1 MDALTGNPRASP
13 GSPELPSGGLGEAQ
27 AQARLA
33 ASGPPGKPATSRS
46 YRSIVRANVLTV
58 FNLIL
63 AVFGAVTLAFGDWRD
78 ALFLGVIV
86 ANTTIGIA
94 QEVRAK
100 RALDRLAL
108 LVAPRARAVRDGRER
123 EVAIGEVVVGDLVRV
138 GPGDQIVAD
147 GAVVDA
153 HELRIDESILT
164 GESEAV
170 ERGPGELVRSGAFVA
185 EGAGSYVVSA
195 VGEQSFA
202 ARIVG
207 EARSFRHP
215 RSPLEQAVNR
225 LLYGLVALMVALGGV
240 LGYSLYHRHVAVHE
254 AVSTSVAGVVSLVP
268 EGLIVL
274 VSLTYAVACV
284 RMARRGVLAQQLN
297 AIESLASVDVI
308 CVDKT
313 GTLTESALRVTGV
326 EPVEGV
332 EEEDIGACLGRY
344 AASATTRNGTL
355 KALADAFTAV
365 PEQARSEVPFSSRR
379 RWSALDLGDATY
391 YLGAPERFELGTLSE
406 RAREL
411 ALEGR
416 RVLALATGPAALST
430 AGSSPLSTA
439 SSIGP
444 SAANSIQPTAD
455 SAPPS
460 ARASESHLAGDTRAA
475 PAREAPPSEFPPSDL
490 RPLGLVVLA
499 ERLRPN
505 VRHTIAF
512 LREQDVEVK
521 VLSGDSPA
529 TVAAIAR
536 DVGIPVG
543 EVAEG
548 ADIPEEP
555 ERLREFALA
564 ASVVGRISPEGKRAI
579 VAALNES
586 GRYVAML
593 GDGVNDVPALKRAR
607 LAIAQGSG
615 AQMARSIAD
624 LVLVDGDFDA
634 IPALVREGRKALRNL
649 QRVTKL
655 YVTKSAFAAFLILTI
670 GTTSEAYPLLPRH
683 LSLAAALAIGIP
695 TFFLALAPSSGPW
708 RPEGFVRR
716 VARFAVPAGTIV
728 GVGTVTGYLF
738 ALHDLDYSV
747 IQARTIATTVLVA
760 VGLYLVLAL
769 EFTGSLRRSGI
780 VGAMCLA
787 LAGAY
792 VVVLLVPGL
801 RHFFQFAAP
810 GGGMLVTAILAAA
823 VSIGAL
829 VLAGFGLS
837 ASTRSDEVTG

>member
-1 MDALTGNPRASP
+1 MDTLKSRPQAPPDTPEPTRA
-13 GSPELPSGGLGEAQ
+13 GGLSEAQ
-27 AQARLA
+27 AAARLA
-33 ASGPPGKPATSRS
+33 ASGPPRKPATSRS
-46 YRSIVRANVLTV
+46 YRSIVRANVFTV

-63 AVFGAVTLAFGDWRD
+63 AAFGALTLAFGDWRD

-94 QEVRAK
+94 QEARAK

-108 LVAPRARAVRDGRER
+108 LVAPHALAVRDGEQREIA
-123 EVAIGEVVVGDLVRV
+123 VAEVVPGDLLRV

-147 GAVVDA
+147 GEIVEA
-153 HELRIDESILT
+153 HELRLDESILT
-164 GESEAV
+164 GETEAI
-170 ERGPGELVRSGAFVA
+170 ERGAGGSVQSGAFVA
-185 EGAGSYVVSA
+185 DGAGAYVVSA

-225 LLYGLVALMVALGGV
+225 LLYGLVVLMVGLGAV
-240 LGYSLYHRHVAVHE
+240 LGYSLYHRHVHIHE
-254 AVSTSVAGVVSLVP
+254 AVSTSVAGAVSLVP

-274 VSLTYAVACV
+274 LSLTYAVACV

-297 AIESLASVDVI
+297 AIESLASVQVMCI
-308 CVDKT
+308 DKT

-326 EPVEGV
+326 EPTGGV
-332 EEEDIGACLGRY
+332 EEEDVGSILGRY
-344 AASATTRNGTL
+344 AASASTRNSTL
-355 KALADAFTAV
+355 QALADAFPAE
-365 PEQARSEVPFSSRR
+365 PEQPRAEVPFSSRR
-379 RWSALDLGDATY
+379 RWSAIGLADSTSDSTSNCTY
-391 YLGAPERFELGTLSE
+391 YLGAPERLSLGELGGRSRDLQ
-406 RAREL
+406 
-411 ALEGR
+411 LEGR
-416 RVLALATGPAALST
+416 RVLALAVGPPLQSADQPPLAREPDVTST
-430 AGSSPLSTA
+430 AT
-439 SSIGP
+439 
-444 SAANSIQPTAD
+444 
-455 SAPPS
+455 PP
-460 ARASESHLAGDTRAA
+460 AGDL
-475 PAREAPPSEFPPSDL
+475 PPDGL

-505 VRHTIAF
+505 VRRTIAF
-512 LREQDVEVK
+512 LLEQDVEVK

-529 TVAAIAR
+529 TAAAIAR

-543 EVAEG
+543 SVNDGSE
-548 ADIPEEP
+548 IPDDP
-555 ERLREFALA
+555 EQLREFALGA
-564 ASVVGRISPEGKRAI
+564 TVVGRISPDGKRAI
-579 VAALNES
+579 VAALHDA
-586 GRYVAML
+586 GRYVAMI

-615 AQMARSIAD
+615 AQMARSVAD

-634 IPALVREGRKALRNL
+634 IPALIHEGRQALRNL

-695 TFFLALAPSSGPW
+695 TFFLALAPSSGAW
-708 RPEGFVRR
+708 RAEGFVRR
-716 VARFAVPAGTIV
+716 IARFAVPAGTIV

-760 VGLYLVLAL
+760 VGLYLVLVL
-769 EFTGSLRRSGI
+769 ESTGSLRRSGI
-780 VGAMCLA
+780 VGAMCLV

-792 VVVLLVPGL
+792 AAVLVMPGA
-801 RHFFQFAAP
+801 RHFFQFAVP
-810 GGGMLVTAILAAA
+810 GAGMLATAALAAA

-837 ASTRSDEVTG
+837 ASTRSEEVTG

>member
-1 MDALTGNPRASP
+1 MDTLKSRPQAPPDTPDPVRA
-13 GSPELPSGGLGEAQ
+13 GGLGEAE
-27 AQARLA
+27 AAARLA
-33 ASGPPGKPATSRS
+33 ASGPPRKPVTSRS

-94 QEVRAK
+94 QETRAK

-108 LVAPRARAVRDGRER
+108 LVAPRALAVRDGQER
-123 EVAIGEVVVGDLVRV
+123 EIAVGEVVVGDLLRV
-138 GPGDQIVAD
+138 GPGDQVVAD
-147 GAVVDA
+147 GEIVEA
-153 HELRIDESILT
+153 HELRLDESILT

-170 ERGPGELVRSGAFVA
+170 DRGPGESVQSGAFVA
-185 EGAGSYVVSA
+185 DGAGAYLVSA

-225 LLYGLVALMVALGGV
+225 LLYGLVVLMVGLGAV
-240 LGYSLYHRHVAVHE
+240 LGYSLYHRHVHIHE
-254 AVSTSVAGVVSLVP
+254 AVSTSVAGAVSLVP

-274 VSLTYAVACV
+274 LSLTYAVACV

-297 AIESLASVDVI
+297 AIESLASVQVMCI
-308 CVDKT
+308 DKT

-326 EPVEGV
+326 EPTGGV
-332 EEEDIGACLGRY
+332 EEEDMGSILGRY
-344 AASATTRNGTL
+344 AASASTRNSTL
-355 KALADAFTAV
+355 RALADAFPTE
-365 PEQARSEVPFSSRR
+365 PEQPLEEVPFSSRR
-379 RWSALDLGDATY
+379 RFSALRLDDATY
-391 YLGAPERFELGTLSE
+391 VLGAPERLPLG
-406 RAREL
+406 EL
-411 ALEGR
+411 AERSRQLQLEGR
-416 RVLALATGPAALST
+416 RVLALAVGSGRLLTDPSPLAHEPGVTST
-430 AGSSPLSTA
+430 A
-439 SSIGP
+439 
-444 SAANSIQPTAD
+444 
-455 SAPPS
+455 PPP
-460 ARASESHLAGDTRAA
+460 AGDL
-475 PAREAPPSEFPPSDL
+475 PPDRL

-505 VRHTIAF
+505 VERTIAF
-512 LREQDVEVK
+512 LLEQDVEVK

-536 DVGIPVG
+536 DAGIPVG
-543 EVAEG
+543 GVSEG
-548 ADIPEEP
+548 AEIPDDP
-555 ERLREFALA
+555 EQLREFALEA
-564 ASVVGRISPEGKRAI
+564 TVVGRISPDGKRAI
-579 VAALNES
+579 VAALHDA

-615 AQMARSIAD
+615 TQMARSVAD

-634 IPALVREGRKALRNL
+634 LPALIHEGRQALRNL

-695 TFFLALAPSSGPW
+695 TFFLALAPSAGAW

-716 VARFAVPAGTIV
+716 IARFAVPAGTIV

-747 IQARTIATTVLVA
+747 IQARTIAATVLIA
-760 VGLYLVLAL
+760 VGLYLVLVL
-769 EFTGSLRRSGI
+769 ESTGSLRRSGI
-780 VGAMCLA
+780 VGAMCLV

-792 VVVLLVPGL
+792 AAVLLVPSV

-810 GGGMLVTAILAAA
+810 GAGMLATAALAAA

-837 ASTRSDEVTG
+837 ASTRSDEIIG

>member
-1 MDALTGNPRASP
+1 VDTLTSRPQAQSASP
-13 GSPELPSGGLGEAQ
+13 EPPEVGLGESEA
-27 AQARLA
+27 AARLA
-33 ASGPPGKPATSRS
+33 AAGPPRKAASSRS
-46 YRSIVRANVLTV
+46 YRSIVRANTLTV

-108 LVAPRARAVRDGRER
+108 LVAPRARAVRDGHER
-123 EVAIGEVVVGDLVRV
+123 EIAVEQVVVGDLLRV

-147 GAVVDA
+147 GKLVRAR
-153 HELRIDESILT
+153 ELRLDESVLT
-164 GESEAV
+164 GESDAV
-170 ERGPGELVRSGAFVA
+170 ARAQGEQVRSGAFVA
-185 EGAGSYVVSA
+185 EGSGSYAVQA

-207 EARSFRHP
+207 QARSFRHP
-215 RSPLEQAVNR
+215 RSPLEEAVNR
-225 LLYGLVALMVALGGV
+225 LLYALVVLMVGLGAV
-240 LGYSLYHRHVAVHE
+240 LGFSLYHRHASTHT

-313 GTLTESALRVTGV
+313 GTLTESALRVAALQPAPGV
-326 EPVEGV
+326 AEQELADAV
-332 EEEDIGACLGRY
+332 GRC
-344 AASATTRNGTL
+344 AASASARNETL
-355 KALADAFTAV
+355 RALAEAYPRE
-365 PEQARSEVPFSSRR
+365 PEPAEQELPFSPRLR
-379 RWSALDLGDATY
+379 LSALRLGGTSY
-391 YLGAPERFELGTLSE
+391 VLGAPERLPLAPELAE
-406 RAREL
+406 RAR
-411 ALEGR
+411 ALQEQGR
-416 RVLALATGPAALST
+416 RVLALAASPA
-430 AGSSPLSTA
+430 PL
-439 SSIGP
+439 P
-444 SAANSIQPTAD
+444 
-455 SAPPS
+455 AP
-460 ARASESHLAGDTRAA
+460 AGDGPELAASGAAARRALGADGLDTPA
-475 PAREAPPSEFPPSDL
+475 PARDASPRAASLPAEL
-490 RPLGLVVLA
+490 RALGLIVLA

-505 VRHTIAF
+505 VRETVAF
-512 LREQDVEVK
+512 LRAENVEVK
-521 VLSGDSPA
+521 VLSGDSAA
-529 TVAAIAR
+529 TAAAIAR
-536 DVGIPVG
+536 DVGIR
-543 EVAEG
+543 VAGVSEG
-548 ADIPEEP
+548 DAIPADAQQ
-555 ERLREFALA
+555 LREFALR
-564 ASVVGRISPEGKRAI
+564 ASVVGRVSPEGKRAI
-579 VAALNES
+579 VEALHDA

-615 AQMARSIAD
+615 AQMARSVAD

-634 IPALVREGRKALRNL
+634 LPRLVHEGRQALRNL

-670 GTTSEAYPLLPRH
+670 GTSTEAYPLLPRH

-695 TFFLALAPSSGPW
+695 TFFLALAPSQGEW
-708 RPEGFVRR
+708 RPAGFVRR

-747 IQARTIATTVLVA
+747 VQARTIATTVLIL
-760 VGLYLVLAL
+760 VGLYLVLVL
-769 EFTGSLRRSGI
+769 EATGSWRRLGI
-780 VGAMCLA
+780 VGTMCLA

-792 VVVLLVPGL
+792 AAVLAVPGA
-801 RHFFQFAAP
+801 RDFFQLAAP
-810 GGGMLVTAILAAA
+810 GGGMLATAILSAA

-829 VLAGFGLS
+829 VLAGFGLG
-837 ASTRSDEVTG
+837 TDRRSPGLPR

>member
-1 MDALTGNPRASP
+1 MDTLKSRPQAPP
-13 GSPELPSGGLGEAQ
+13 GSPEPACAGGLSEAQ
-27 AQARLA
+27 AAARLA
-33 ASGPPGKPATSRS
+33 ASGPPRKPVTSRS

-94 QEVRAK
+94 QEARAK

-108 LVAPRARAVRDGRER
+108 LVAPHALAVRDGEQREIA
-123 EVAIGEVVVGDLVRV
+123 VGEVVVGDLLRV

-147 GAVVDA
+147 GEIVEA
-153 HELRIDESILT
+153 HELRLDESILT
-164 GESEAV
+164 GETEAV
-170 ERGPGELVRSGAFVA
+170 DRGPGESIHSGAFVA
-185 EGAGSYVVSA
+185 DGAGAYVVKA

-225 LLYGLVALMVALGGV
+225 LLYGLVVLMVGLGAV
-240 LGYSLYHRHVAVHE
+240 LGYSLYHRHVHIHE
-254 AVSTSVAGVVSLVP
+254 AVSTSVAGAVSLVP

-274 VSLTYAVACV
+274 LSLTYAVACV

-297 AIESLASVDVI
+297 AIESLASVQVMCI
-308 CVDKT
+308 DKT
-313 GTLTESALRVTGV
+313 GTLTESSLRVTGI
-326 EPVEGV
+326 EPTEGV
-332 EEEDIGACLGRY
+332 KEEDMGSILGRY
-344 AASATTRNGTL
+344 AASASTRNGTL
-355 KALADAFTAV
+355 QALADAFPAE
-365 PEQARSEVPFSSRR
+365 PEQPLEETPFSSRR
-379 RWSALDLGDATY
+379 RFSALRLVDATY
-391 YLGAPERFELGTLSE
+391 VLGAPERLPLGEMAE
-406 RAREL
+406 RSRQLQA
-411 ALEGR
+411 EGR
-416 RVLALATGPAALST
+416 RVLALAVGPPHPRADQPPGDSPP
-430 AGSSPLSTA
+430 AG
-439 SSIGP
+439 
-444 SAANSIQPTAD
+444 
-455 SAPPS
+455 
-460 ARASESHLAGDTRAA
+460 
-475 PAREAPPSEFPPSDL
+475 L

-505 VRHTIAF
+505 VERTIAF
-512 LREQDVEVK
+512 LLEQDVEVK

-543 EVAEG
+543 SVNDGAE
-548 ADIPEEP
+548 IPDDP
-555 ERLREFALA
+555 EQLRKFALEA
-564 ASVVGRISPEGKRAI
+564 TVVGRISPDGKRAI
-579 VAALNES
+579 VAALHDA

-615 AQMARSIAD
+615 AQMARSVAD

-634 IPALVREGRKALRNL
+634 IPALIHEGRQALRNL

-695 TFFLALAPSSGPW
+695 TFFLALAPSAGAW
-708 RPEGFVRR
+708 RAEGFVRR
-716 VARFAVPAGTIV
+716 IARFAVPAGTIV

-760 VGLYLVLAL
+760 VGLYLVLVL
-769 EFTGSLRRSGI
+769 ESTGSLRRSGI
-780 VGAMCLA
+780 VGAMCLV

-792 VVVLLVPGL
+792 AAVLVMPGA
-801 RHFFQFAAP
+801 RHFFQFSAP
-810 GGGMLVTAILAAA
+810 GAGMLATAALAAA

-837 ASTRSDEVTG
+837 ASTRSEEVTG

>member
-1 MDALTGNPRASP
+1 MDTLKSRPQAPPDTPDPVRA
-13 GSPELPSGGLGEAQ
+13 GGLGEAE
-27 AQARLA
+27 AAARLA
-33 ASGPPGKPATSRS
+33 ASGPPRKPVTSRS

-94 QEVRAK
+94 QETRAK

-108 LVAPRARAVRDGRER
+108 LVAPRALAVRDGQER
-123 EVAIGEVVVGDLVRV
+123 EIAVGEVVVGDLLRV
-138 GPGDQIVAD
+138 GPGDQVVAD
-147 GAVVDA
+147 GEIVEA
-153 HELRIDESILT
+153 HELRLDESILT

-170 ERGPGELVRSGAFVA
+170 DRGPGESVQSGAFVA
-185 EGAGSYVVSA
+185 DGAGAYLVSA

-225 LLYGLVALMVALGGV
+225 LLYGLVVLMVGLGAV
-240 LGYSLYHRHVAVHE
+240 LGYSLYHRHVHIHE
-254 AVSTSVAGVVSLVP
+254 AVSTSVAGAVSLVP

-274 VSLTYAVACV
+274 LSLTYAVACV

-297 AIESLASVDVI
+297 AIESLASVQVMCI
-308 CVDKT
+308 DKT

-326 EPVEGV
+326 EPTGGV
-332 EEEDIGACLGRY
+332 EEEDMGSILGRY
-344 AASATTRNGTL
+344 AASASTRNSTL
-355 KALADAFTAV
+355 RALADAFPTE
-365 PEQARSEVPFSSRR
+365 PEQPLEEVPFSSRR
-379 RWSALDLGDATY
+379 RFSALRLDDATY
-391 YLGAPERFELGTLSE
+391 VLGAPERLPLG
-406 RAREL
+406 EL
-411 ALEGR
+411 AERSRQLQLEGR
-416 RVLALATGPAALST
+416 RVLALAVGSGRLLTDPSPLAHERGVTST
-430 AGSSPLSTA
+430 A
-439 SSIGP
+439 
-444 SAANSIQPTAD
+444 
-455 SAPPS
+455 PPP
-460 ARASESHLAGDTRAA
+460 AGDL
-475 PAREAPPSEFPPSDL
+475 PPDRL

-505 VRHTIAF
+505 VERTIAF
-512 LREQDVEVK
+512 LLEQDVEVK

-536 DVGIPVG
+536 DAGIPVG
-543 EVAEG
+543 GVSEG
-548 ADIPEEP
+548 AEIPDDP
-555 ERLREFALA
+555 EQLREFALEA
-564 ASVVGRISPEGKRAI
+564 TVVGRISPDGKRAI
-579 VAALNES
+579 VAALHDA

-615 AQMARSIAD
+615 AQMARSVAD

-634 IPALVREGRKALRNL
+634 LPALIHEGRQALRNL

-695 TFFLALAPSSGPW
+695 TFFLALAPSAGAW

-716 VARFAVPAGTIV
+716 IARFAVPAGTIV

-747 IQARTIATTVLVA
+747 IQARTIAATVLIA
-760 VGLYLVLAL
+760 VGLYLVLVL
-769 EFTGSLRRSGI
+769 ESTGSLRRSGI
-780 VGAMCLA
+780 VGAMCLV

-792 VVVLLVPGL
+792 AAVLLVPSV

-810 GGGMLVTAILAAA
+810 GAGMLATAALAAA

-837 ASTRSDEVTG
+837 ASTRSDEIIG

>member
-1 MDALTGNPRASP
+1 MDALTGDPRASP
-13 GSPELPSGGLGEAQ
+13 GRPELPSGGLGEAE
-27 AQARLA
+27 ARARLA
-33 ASGPPGKPATSRS
+33 ASGPPVKPATSRS
-46 YRSIVRANVLTV
+46 YGSIVRANVLTV

-108 LVAPRARAVRDGRER
+108 LVAPRALAVRDGRER

-147 GAVVDA
+147 GELTDA
-153 HELRIDESILT
+153 HELRLDESILT

-170 ERGPGELVRSGAFVA
+170 RRGAGELVRSGAFVA
-185 EGAGSYVVSA
+185 KGAGSYVVSA

-215 RSPLEQAVNR
+215 RSPLERAVNR

-240 LGYSLYHRHVAVHE
+240 LGYSLYHRHVAIHE

-274 VSLTYAVACV
+274 LSLTYAVACV

-297 AIESLASVDVI
+297 AIESLASVDTI
-308 CVDKT
+308 CLDKT

-332 EEEDIGACLGRY
+332 DEEDIGAFLGRY
-344 AASATTRNGTL
+344 AASATTRNSTL

-365 PEQARSEVPFSSRR
+365 PEQAQAEIPFSSRR

-391 YLGAPERFELGTLSE
+391 YLGAPERLLGDRWDRRSAIGGELSE
-406 RAREL
+406 RSRRLQA
-411 ALEGR
+411 EGR
-416 RVLALATGPAALST
+416 RVLALAVGP
-430 AGSSPLSTA
+430 SPLTS
-439 SSIGP
+439 
-444 SAANSIQPTAD
+444 
-455 SAPPS
+455 
-460 ARASESHLAGDTRAA
+460 L
-475 PAREAPPSEFPPSDL
+475 AREAQSAGSATGDSRPGHTAPDDLPPDGL

-505 VRHTIAF
+505 VRRTIAF
-512 LREQDVEVK
+512 LREQEVEVK

-536 DVGIPVG
+536 DVGMPLDGVSDG
-543 EVAEG
+543 AEMPDDPD
-548 ADIPEEP
+548 A
-555 ERLREFALA
+555 LREFALN

-579 VAALNES
+579 VAALGES

-634 IPALVREGRKALRNL
+634 IPALVGEGRKALRNL

-683 LSLAAALAIGIP
+683 LSLAAAIAIGIP
-695 TFFLALAPSSGPW
+695 TFFLALAPSSGAW

-810 GGGMLVTAILAAA
+810 GTGMLATAVLAAG

-837 ASTRSDEVTG
+837 AATRSPDVAG